1 MQPATLTSRTLPGRG
16 WLLKA
21 CIFATGMSG
30 IVAEYVMSTLAGYL
44 LGNEVVQFAL
54 VISVMLFAMG
64 LGSRLSR
71 RIEHHLLDSFI
82 VLELALSLLC
92 GASALTVY
100 TLASSYATIGV
111 VIYAFAF
118 AIGLLIGLEIP
129 LVTRI
134 NERYEELRVNVS
146 SVMEHDYYGALL
158 GGLLF
163 AFVALPYLGL
173 TYTPIALGVVDGLV
187 ALMLFF
193 RYRHAFRYRR
203 TLSIAVAA
211 TPLILGGFALSA
223 KPIMLYGEQRGY
235 RDPIVYQ
242 EQSRYQKIVMTE
254 WRGDHWLYLNGH
266 LQFSTFDEARYHE
279 PLVHPA
285 MQLAASHQRVLLL
298 GAGDGLAARE
308 VLKYGGVEQVT
319 LVDIDPAVTDLAQSH
334 PVLLEQNQG
343 SLADSKVEVLNEDA
357 YTYLQRSSELFDVII
372 ADFPDPKSISLA
384 RLYSL
389 QFYRLANRHLG
400 PGGVFVTQATS
411 PFFSRE
417 AFLSILKTVR
427 AAEFTAVPYRNHV
440 PTLGEWGFVLGLKP
454 PENENSHSQ
463 AHEAALKGALE
474 KKTFPGL
481 ETQFLNHD
489 AMKHMLNF
497 GKDELAGLADIAVSS
512 DVNHAV
518 ADYYRAGRWD
528 LN

>member
-1 MQPATLTSRTLPGRG
+1 MSGVVQAEASAPGRG

-30 IVAEYVMSTLAGYL
+30 IVAEYVMSTMAGYL

-71 RIEHHLLDSFI
+71 RIEDHLLDHFI
-82 VLELALSLLC
+82 ALELALALVC
-92 GASALTVY
+92 GSSAFTVY
-100 TLASSYATIGV
+100 ALASFYEAIGV

-134 NERYEELRVNVS
+134 NERYEELRFNVS
-146 SVMEHDYYGALL
+146 SVMEHDYYGSLL

-173 TYTPIALGVVDGLV
+173 TYTPIVLGAVDGLV
-187 ALMLFF
+187 AVILFF
-193 RYRHAFRYRR
+193 RYRHVFRYRR
-203 TLSIAVAA
+203 ALSVAVAA
-211 TPLILGGFALSA
+211 TPLVLGSLALSA
-223 KPIMLYGEQRGY
+223 QPIMLYGEAQKY

-242 EQSRYQKIVMTE
+242 EQSRYQKLVMTQ
-254 WRGDHWLYLNGH
+254 WRGDYWLYLNGN
-266 LQFSTFDEARYHE
+266 LQFSTFDEVRYHE

-285 MQLAASHQRVLLL
+285 LQLAASRRRVLLL

-308 VLKYGGVEQVT
+308 ILKYPDVERLT
-319 LVDIDPAVTDLAQSH
+319 LVDIDPAMTDLAQQH
-334 PVLLEQNQG
+334 PVLREQNG
-343 SLADSKVEVLNEDA
+343 DSLADPRVEVLNRDA
-357 YTYLQRSSELFDVII
+357 YTYLENSGELFDVII
-372 ADFPDPKSISLA
+372 ADFPDPKTISLA

-411 PFFSRE
+411 PFFSQD
-417 AFLSILKTVR
+417 AYLSILKTVR
-427 AAEFTAVPYRNHV
+427 AATFTAVPYRNHV
-440 PTLGEWGFVLGLKP
+440 PTLGEWGFVLGVKP
-454 PENENSHSQ
+454 PANRALPSG
-463 AHEAALKGALE
+463 ALKDALE
-474 KKTFPGL
+474 RETFPNL
-481 ETQFLNHD
+481 ETQFLNGD

-497 GKDELAGLADIAVSS
+497 GKDELARLPKIAVSS
-512 DVNHAV
+512 ELNHAV
-518 ADYYRAGRWD
+518 ADYYREGRWD

>member
-1 MQPATLTSRTLPGRG
+1 VQSASTSRTLPGRG

-71 RIEHHLLDSFI
+71 RIEHSLLDTFI
-82 VLELALSLLC
+82 VLELGLALLC

-100 TLASSYATIGV
+100 GLASSFATVGV

-134 NERYEELRVNVS
+134 NESYEELRVNVS

-173 TYTPIALGVVDGLV
+173 TYTPIALGAVDGLV
-187 ALMLFF
+187 AVVLFV

-203 TLSIAVAA
+203 TLSVVVAA

-223 KPIMLYGEQRGY
+223 KPIMLYGEQQGY
-235 RDPIVYQ
+235 RDPIIYQ

-254 WRGDHWLYLNGH
+254 WRGDYWLYLNGN

-285 MQLAASHQRVLLL
+285 MQLAASRRRVLLL

-308 VLKYGGVEQVT
+308 VLKYEGVEHVT
-319 LVDIDPAVTDLAQSH
+319 LVDIDPAVTDLARSH
-334 PVLLEQNQG
+334 PVLREQNRG
-343 SLADSKVEVLNEDA
+343 SLTDPRVEVLNEDA
-357 YTYLQRSSELFDVII
+357 YTYLRRSGELFDVII

-411 PFFSRE
+411 PFFSQR

-427 AAEFTAVPYRNHV
+427 TAGFTAVPYRNHV
-440 PTLGEWGFVLGLKP
+440 PTLGEWGFVLGLKLP
-454 PENENSHSQ
+454 TDRQLSPE
-463 AHEAALKGALE
+463 ALKGALE
-474 KKTFPGL
+474 RETFPGL
-481 ETQFLNHD
+481 ETQFLNQD

-497 GKDELAGLADIAVSS
+497 GKDELSGLPGVRVSS
-512 DVNHAV
+512 ELNHAV
-518 ADYYRAGRWD
+518 ADLYRSGRWD

>member
-1 MQPATLTSRTLPGRG
+1 MQPVASTGGTLPGRG

-30 IVAEYVMSTLAGYL
+30 VVAEYVMSTLAGYF

-64 LGSRLSR
+64 LGSRVSR
-71 RIEHHLLDSFI
+71 RIDYHLLDTFI
-82 VLELALSLLC
+82 VLELALALLC

-100 TLASSYATIGV
+100 ALASSYAAIGA

-134 NERYEELRVNVS
+134 NENYEELRVNVS

-173 TYTPIALGVVDGLV
+173 TYTPIALGAVDGLV
-187 ALMLFF
+187 ALVLFF
-193 RYRHAFRYRR
+193 RYRTVFEHRR
-203 TLSIAVAA
+203 ALSIAVAA
-211 TPLILGGFALSA
+211 TPLILGGFALTA
-223 KPIMLYGEQRGY
+223 EPIVLYGEQRGY

-242 EQSRYQKIVMTE
+242 EQSRYQKIVMTQ
-254 WRGDHWLYLNGH
+254 WRGDHWLYLNGN
-266 LQFSTFDEARYHE
+266 LQFSTFDEVRYHE

-285 MQLAASHQRVLLL
+285 MQLAASQQRVLLL

-308 VLKYGGVEQVT
+308 VLKYEDVAHVT
-319 LVDIDPAVTDLAQSH
+319 LVDIDPAVTNLARTH
-334 PVLLEQNQG
+334 PVLREQNG
-343 SLADSKVEVLNEDA
+343 DSLSDPRIEVRNEDA
-357 YTYLQRSSELFDVII
+357 FTYLQRSREFFDVII

-384 RLYSL
+384 RLYSV
-389 QFYRLANRHLG
+389 QFYALVNRHLS
-400 PGGVFVTQATS
+400 PGGVVVTQATS
-411 PFFSRE
+411 PFFSQQ
-417 AFLSILKTVR
+417 AFLSVLKTVR
-427 AAEFTAVPYRNHV
+427 AAGFTAVPYRNHV
-440 PTLGEWGFVLGLKP
+440 PTLGEWGFVLGVKP
-454 PENENSHSQ
+454 SEHRLLP
-463 AHEAALKGALE
+463 ARALKGALE
-474 KKTFPGL
+474 EETFSGVA
-481 ETQFLNHD
+481 TKFLNQD

-497 GKDELAGLADIAVSS
+497 GKDELAELAGVKVSS
-512 DVNHAV
+512 ELNHAV
-518 ADYYRAGRWD
+518 ADYYRSGRWD